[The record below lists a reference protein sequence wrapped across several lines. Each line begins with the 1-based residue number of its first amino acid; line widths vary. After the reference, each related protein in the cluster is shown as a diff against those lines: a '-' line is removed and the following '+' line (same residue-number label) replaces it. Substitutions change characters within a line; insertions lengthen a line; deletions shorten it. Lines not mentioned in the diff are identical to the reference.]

1 MVFAVL
7 ELESMHVALTLSFKL
22 INFKHLLW
30 ISVTRLSSVTHVN
43 DVTLLMPVLSSCFL
57 QNRLSTRLGGL
68 HYNNEVGALEP
79 GHHAT

>member
-1 MVFAVL
+1 
-7 ELESMHVALTLSFKL
+7 MHVALTLSFKL

-30 ISVTRLSSVTHVN
+30 IAVTSLLSSVTHVN
-43 DVTLLMPVLSSCFL
+43 DVTLLMPVLSCSCFL
-57 QNRLSTRLGGL
+57 QNNAANRLSTRLGGL